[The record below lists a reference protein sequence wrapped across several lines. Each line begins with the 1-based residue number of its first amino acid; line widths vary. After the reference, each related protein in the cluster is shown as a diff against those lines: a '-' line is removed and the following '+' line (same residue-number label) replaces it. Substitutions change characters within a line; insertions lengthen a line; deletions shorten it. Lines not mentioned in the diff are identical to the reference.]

1 MSATTT
7 VKSTRNG
14 IATLKYCNRQSKA
27 HNGWTMPRVLALS
40 AGLGLTPDQAE
51 KKMQEIW
58 KQKGTQQKHQIE
70 AYTIVQSFDPKIFDY
85 KNQKDIEKVNELGN
99 EFARRAFAGRV
110 FTVATQADGKK
121 HVLHNHITVCSQD
134 PVTLKSLRGVRTS
147 VKYTREI
154 NDTILKE
161 NGYEPI
167 KTQNLVKADSIAMR
181 KMREKHPEKPLRVD
195 VIRDR
200 LDRLMAR
207 KDITSFATLIK
218 EAKEEKLDIRA
229 KFTKRGKLSRV
240 SYRLLDND
248 ENLRMT
254 KGIRPKK
261 LGEIYGK
268 RNLQQFLQANAEHE
282 KARESDREATS
293 RAIRGATTDFEA
305 NFERAISKSSTV
317 KNGGNRNS
325 NQKSDS
331 STVEDPSRTGG
342 SQASFGGTTVY
353 YPRSTSKRLKK
364 PRNTFKRPRR
374 EDGQPSQPTA
384 TDFPSFEQSTR
395 NAKLIAT
402 EFDELKRELKRLNST
417 PNTTK
422 HLWRNL
428 IFNDDIVTDL
438 KQLFK
443 EYADIQATPS
453 VRSRTHTSSR
463 TNSRSSHDAPN
474 EDELDFDF

>member
-7 VKSTRNG
+7 VKNTRNG
-14 IATLKYCNRQSKA
+14 VATLKYCNHQAKA
-27 HNGWTMPRVLALS
+27 HNNWDMKRVLALS
-40 AGLGLTPDQAE
+40 AGLGLTPAQAE
-51 KKMQEIW
+51 KRMQEIW

-85 KNQKDIEKVNELGN
+85 KKEKDIEKVNKLGN

-218 EAKEEKLDIRA
+218 EAKEENLDIRA
-229 KFTKRGKLSRV
+229 KFNKQGKLSRV
-240 SYRLLDND
+240 SYRLLDDD

-268 RNLQQFLQANAEHE
+268 RNLQQFLQANAEFQ
-282 KARESDREATS
+282 KARESDREVTS
-293 RAIRGATTDFEA
+293 RAIRGATTDFKA

-353 YPRSTSKRLKK
+353 YPRSTSERLKK
-364 PRNTFKRPRR
+364 PRNAFKRPRR
-374 EDGQPSQPTA
+374 KDGQPSQPTA

-395 NAKLIAT
+395 NAKLT
-402 EFDELKRELKRLNST
+402 TSEFDELKRELKRLNST
-417 PNTTK
+417 PDTAK
-422 HLWRNL
+422 LWWNL

-438 KQLFK
+438 KHLFK
-443 EYADIQATPS
+443 EYTDLKATPI

-463 TNSRSSHDAPN
+463 TNSRSPYDATD
-474 EDELDFDF
+474 EDELDF

>member
-27 HNGWTMPRVLALS
+27 HNAWTMPRVLALS

-58 KQKGTQQKHQIE
+58 REKGTQQKHQIE
-70 AYTIVQSFDPKIFDY
+70 AYTIVQSFDPTQFSY
-85 KNQKDIEKVNELGN
+85 KSAKDIKKVNGLGKK
-99 EFARRAFAGRV
+99 FASRAFAGRV
-110 FTVATQADGKK
+110 FTVATQADGTH

-161 NGYEPI
+161 NGYTPI
-167 KTQNLVKADSIAMR
+167 KSKSFVKADSIAMR

-200 LDRLMAR
+200 LDRLMSR
-207 KDITSFATLIK
+207 KDITSWDSLIE
-218 EAKEEKLDIRA
+218 EAKKSKLGIRA
-229 KFTKRGKLSRV
+229 KFNQKGGLSRI
-240 SYRLLDND
+240 SYRLLDDD

-254 KGIRPKK
+254 KGIRPKR
-261 LGEIYGK
+261 LGDIYGK
-268 RNLQQFLQANAEHE
+268 RNLQRFLQANAEYSRNQE
-282 KARESDREATS
+282 RNKQDVRSTAQGISATFGENLE
-293 RAIRGATTDFEA
+293 RGTFENIA
-305 NFERAISKSSTV
+305 V
-317 KNGGNRNS
+317 QNGRNRNS

-353 YPRSTSKRLKK
+353 YPRSTSKRLRS
-364 PRNTFKRPRR
+364 PRNSFKRPRR
-374 EDGQPSQPTA
+374 KDRQPSQPTA

-395 NAKLIAT
+395 NAKQFAT
-402 EFDELKRELKRLNST
+402 EFDELKQDFKRLNST

-443 EYADIQATPS
+443 EYTDLKATPI

-463 TNSRSSHDAPN
+463 TNSRSPYDAPN
-474 EDELDFDF
+474 EDELDF

>member
-27 HNGWTMPRVLALS
+27 HNCWTMPRVLALS
-40 AGLGLTPDQAE
+40 AGLGLTPAQAE
-51 KKMQEIW
+51 KRMQEIW

-70 AYTIVQSFDPKIFDY
+70 AYTIVQSFDPTQFSY
-85 KNQKDIEKVNELGN
+85 KSAKDIKKVNELGKK
-99 EFARRAFAGRV
+99 FASRAFAGRV

-161 NGYEPI
+161 NGYTPI
-167 KTQNLVKADSIAMR
+167 KSKSFVKADSIAMR
-181 KMREKHPEKPLRVD
+181 KMREKHPETPLRVD

-200 LDRLMAR
+200 LDDLMSR
-207 KDITSFATLIK
+207 KDITSWDSLIE
-218 EAKEEKLDIRA
+218 EAKKSKLGIRA
-229 KFTKRGKLSRV
+229 KFNQKGGLSRI
-240 SYRLLDND
+240 SYRLLDDD

-268 RNLQQFLQANAEHE
+268 RNLKLFLQANAEFQ
-282 KARESDREATS
+282 KARESDRKATS

-353 YPRSTSKRLKK
+353 YPRSTSERLKK

-374 EDGQPSQPTA
+374 EDGQPSHPTA

-395 NAKLIAT
+395 NAKLT
-402 EFDELKRELKRLNST
+402 TSEFDELKRELKRLNST
-417 PNTTK
+417 PDTAK
-422 HLWRNL
+422 LWWNV